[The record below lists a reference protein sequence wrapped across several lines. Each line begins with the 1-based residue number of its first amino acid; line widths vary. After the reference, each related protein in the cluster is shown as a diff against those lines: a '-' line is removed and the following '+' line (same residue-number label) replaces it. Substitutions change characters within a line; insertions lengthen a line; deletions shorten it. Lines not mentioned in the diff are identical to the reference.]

1 MTKTPEELTEE
12 WKAGKLEQ
20 NKDYYVETMTSDV
33 FIDFYGQ
40 LYDDSH
46 YPQNLGFDNVSN
58 GIVKKILAPVPT
70 YDEYKAMQKELAEHR
85 RYCCC
90 EENEVMRRKLAE
102 MEEKNKMWDELAENL
117 LCLEEQNW
125 ENLVKN
131 GTKEQRLDFLK
142 RKEKYSLLAILDKY
156 EQLKK
161 ELESARWYQTVQN
174 EDISKLRG
182 LLKECQPE
190 VKSRLRSLEFTK
202 MTSQSKEP
210 ERECRRLENLLTRIN
225 TTLGGS
231 EEK

>member
-1 MTKTPEELTEE
+1 MTKTPEELTED
-12 WKAGKLEQ
+12 WKAGKLHKRFDEP
-20 NKDYYVETMTSDV
+20 KL
-33 FIDFYGQ
+33 FYCKT
-40 LYDDSH
+40 D
-46 YPQNLGFDNVSN
+46 N
-58 GIVKKILAPVPT
+58 GIEILKTWGYKNLEFLSMADEVFEPVDDVQILTPVPT

-102 MEEKNKMWDELAENL
+102 MEEKNKIWDELAENL

-142 RKEKYSLLAILDKY
+142 RKEKYSLLAILGKY

-174 EDISKLRG
+174 EDIGKLRR
-182 LLKECQPE
+182 LLKECKAS
-190 VKSRLRSLEFTK
+190 VKLNSDITRGLEGK
-202 MTSQSKEP
+202 NSSNYQ
-210 ERECRRLENLLTRIN
+210 NLLSILSRIN
-225 TTLGGS
+225 AALGES